1 MNPTNRWQ
9 LMHYINSVILK
20 TCMALV
26 IGITICFTTDCMGQ
40 SRDQSIGYEIPEV
53 LIASEILPPELSIG
67 KNFSVSGELA
77 KPEDTITKGFTYRSE
92 IVSSV
97 GRFKAYCIDM
107 LRIRI
112 QEIKAIGILQ
122 EIKKKNAFDNT
133 LEKVGKSP
141 YSGVME
147 LILHPVD
154 TLTGVPK
161 GGWRFITRSG
171 EMVKGGPEGREGRSG
186 DALADF
192 SKLKRRYAYKLGVD
206 AYSTNKVLQK
216 ELNSVT
222 WAGLASGEET
232 SLLFIKTL
240 TGTVGMIIERTP
252 FLDKIEKILIDNAPG
267 ELLLINH
274 EKLKQIGVKESV
286 IKEFLSH
293 PNYSPRHKTIVVHAL
308 AEMDGAQNRNE
319 FIKQALL
326 VEHEEMAFIYQRT
339 AEMMHSYHKNVKPFI
354 EIIPFRKSVAGYTS
368 DQAIVSTLPLD
379 YVYWTEL
386 TDLFVSEL
394 LLLSESEDRQA
405 TQVKMWISG
414 KFTPTAREALTAKGI
429 TLKEDI

>member
-1 MNPTNRWQ
+1 
-9 LMHYINSVILK
+9 
-20 TCMALV
+20 
-26 IGITICFTTDCMGQ
+26 MGQ
-40 SRDQSIGYEIPEV
+40 SRTPSIAYEIPRV
-53 LIASEILPPELSIG
+53 LVASEVLPPELSIG

-77 KPEDTITKGFTYRSE
+77 TPEDTITQGFTYRFK

-97 GRFKAYCIDM
+97 GNFEAHCIDM

-112 QEIKAIGILQ
+112 QEIKAIGILL
-122 EIKKKNAFDNT
+122 EIKKNIAFDNT

-154 TLTGVPK
+154 TITGIPE

-171 EMVKGGPEGREGRSG
+171 EMVKGGPEGKEDRSG
-186 DALADF
+186 DVLVDF

-206 AYSTNKVLQK
+206 VYSSNKVLQK
-216 ELNSVT
+216 ELNSVS
-222 WAGLASGEET
+222 WAGFASGEGT
-232 SLLFIKTL
+232 SLLLSKHI
-240 TGTVGMIIERTP
+240 TGTAGMIIVRTP
-252 FLDKIEKILIDNAPG
+252 FLDKTERILLDNAPD
-267 ELLLINH
+267 ELLLINQ
-274 EKLKQIGVKESV
+274 EKLKQIGVKEPV

-308 AEMDGAQNRNE
+308 AEMDGTQNRNK
-319 FIKQALL
+319 FIKQAIL

-339 AEMMHSYHKNVKPFI
+339 AEMMHSYHKNVKSI
-354 EIIPFRKSVAGYTS
+354 VEIIPFRKSVAGYTS

-394 LLLSESEDRQA
+394 LLLLESEDRP
-405 TQVKMWISG
+405 VKRVNMWISG
-414 KFTPTAREALTAKGI
+414 KFTPTAKKALAAKGI
-429 TLKEDI
+429 TLKENM

>member
-1 MNPTNRWQ
+1 MSLSIRLQ
-9 LMHYINSVILK
+9 RRCYIGVNNLK
-20 TCMALV
+20 LFMALV
-26 IGITICFTTDCMGQ
+26 IWIMASFTTDCMGQ

-53 LIASEILPPELSIG
+53 LIASEILPPELTIG

-77 KPEDTITKGFTYRSE
+77 IQEDTITKGFTYRSE

-97 GRFKAYCIDM
+97 GKFKAYCIDM

-122 EIKKKNAFDNT
+122 EIKKKVAFDDT

-141 YSGVME
+141 YGGVME
-147 LILHPVD
+147 LILHPAD
-154 TLTGVPK
+154 TVTGIP
-161 GGWRFITRSG
+161 
-171 EMVKGGPEGREGRSG
+171 KGGPEGREDKSG
-186 DALADF
+186 DVLVDF

-240 TGTVGMIIERTP
+240 TGTSGMIIVRTP
-252 FLDKIEKILIDNAPG
+252 FLDKIEKILIDNAPD

-274 EKLKQIGVKESV
+274 EKLKQIGVKEPV

-386 TDLFVSEL
+386 TDLFVSDL
-394 LLLSESEDRQA
+394 LLISESEDRPV
-405 TQVKMWISG
+405 TQVNMWISG
-414 KFTPTAREALTAKGI
+414 KFTSTAKEALTAKGI
-429 TLKEDI
+429 TLKENI